1 MLVIGSRAPDAA
13 RRERAL
19 VLWLCIGLSE
29 KHALAK
35 AGVLTLFGPMHYAAR
50 ISLKN

>member
-13 RRERAL
+13 RREQRSSSL
-19 VLWLCIGLSE
+19 FMHRIIR
-29 KHALAK
+29 K
-35 AGVLTLFGPMHYAAR
+35 VLTLFGPMHYAAR